1 MPSDFFLFIPEDETS
16 KASDERLVEENLALK
31 KDHRTI
37 KIATNFV
44 CEQMKG
50 SQIDALERKFSLKIE
65 CLLKHRSLTHS
76 TWKASFRKSR

>member
-1 MPSDFFLFIPEDETS
+1 MPSGLYLFIPEDKKS
-16 KASDERLVEENLALK
+16 KSSDEKLVEENLALK
-31 KDHRTI
+31 KDNRTI

-76 TWKASFRKSR
+76 TWKASFKKSR